1 MSRKNYIIMDRLNFT
16 KFHTIML
23 SIYYIVLTSE
33 DRIIIKKL
41 LIRDKKNTLAISYI
55 YYI

>member
-1 MSRKNYIIMDRLNFT
+1 
-16 KFHTIML
+16 ML